1 MSKLIALSDNRF
13 IAADFIAE
21 VRPYSDTQN
30 IQVKMKDGTIYNHK
44 PDYGSSVS
52 RTADKLILEINE
64 ALK

>member
-1 MSKLIALSDNRF
+1 MSKLIALSGNRF
-13 IAADFIAE
+13 VAADFIAE
-21 VRPYSDTQN
+21 VKPDSSAQI

-44 PDYGSSVS
+44 PNYGSSFF